1 MLFPLGEEAASVG
14 LLLVRIERFP
24 IPIQL
29 VKDPSVRLAL
39 KPMAGVDD
47 RPGFLGPDLG
57 KGLLGKPVERLTAS
71 GLQVEPHDQSE
82 HRLRFSYGWVNRLS
96 TA

>member
-1 MLFPLGEEAASVG
+1 VA
-14 LLLVRIERFP
+14 LLLVHIERFP
-24 IPIQL
+24 IPVQL
-29 VKDPSVRLAL
+29 VKDPSIRLTL

-47 RPGFLGPDLG
+47 RPGLLGPDLG
-57 KGLLGKPVERLTAS
+57 KGFLGKLIERLTAS

-82 HRLRFSYGWVNRLS
+82 HRSRFSYGWVNRLS